1 MNNLLLPHD
10 RMVDRLLSQVA
21 NHAEGS
27 FQARPIG
34 LRMNPSADHLE
45 AAKVVDEHP
54 LSGLGLFVVVGQVSK
69 AAHCRFEEFV
79 IAAVGVDDSKEFSDT
94 IGVTNGKFQ
103 RLVVH
108 GQVGDDAGGAD
119 DDWDFWVI
127 QKFDK
132 LASKVT

>member
-1 MNNLLLPHD
+1 
-10 RMVDRLLSQVA
+10 
-21 NHAEGS
+21 
-27 FQARPIG
+27 
-34 LRMNPSADHLE
+34 
-45 AAKVVDEHP
+45 
-54 LSGLGLFVVVGQVSK
+54 VVVGQVSK

-79 IAAVGVDDSKEFSDT
+79 IAAVGVDDSKQFSDT

-119 DDWDFWVI
+119 DDRDFWMI